1 VSTEA
6 GALETLFGPPST
18 ILAVDDN
25 PVNLQLIVRT
35 LQGSGHRILAAR
47 SGRAALDIVD
57 RMRPDLLLLD
67 VTMPEMDGFEVCRTV
82 KAKAGGRDIAVI
94 FLSARSDVS
103 DKVSG
108 LNLGAVDY
116 LTKPIQAEE
125 VLARVG
131 NHLTRLHLQRQLRQ
145 SRDRLDRELANAA
158 RMQQLILPTVMP
170 AHPGIEFAAFYQTS
184 RHAGGDYYD
193 VLDLGGGRFA
203 IVVADVS
210 GHGAP
215 AAIVMAMIRAVVHT
229 YPGAADDPPAVLNH
243 INRHFQF
250 LWETSMFATAIYAV
264 VDLERRTVKLSC
276 AGHPPPMVVR
286 DGHTVSELGVEA
298 TFMLLMT
305 DLSGMPCV
313 EHALQSGDRLV
324 FYTDGITERVAA
336 DEKMYDGEQFKAAL
350 ARAATRDPAA
360 MVAQVV
366 AEVDAFAAGHEP
378 DDDQT
383 LVVAAIK

>member
-1 VSTEA
+1 VVTEL
-6 GALETLFGPPST
+6 GARETLFGPPST
-18 ILAVDDN
+18 ILVVDDN

-35 LQGSGHRILAAR
+35 LHGSGHRILAAR
-47 SGRAALDIVD
+47 SGRAALDIVE
-57 RMRPDLLLLD
+57 RTRPDLLLLD
-67 VTMPEMDGFEVCRTV
+67 VTMPEMDGFEVCRTL
-82 KAKAGGRDIAVI
+82 KARAGGRDIAVI
-94 FLSARSDVS
+94 FLSARGDVS

-158 RMQQLILPTVMP
+158 RMQRLILPTVMP
-170 AHPGIEFAAFYQTS
+170 SHPGIEFAAFYQTS

-193 VLDLGGGRFA
+193 VLDLGAGRFGV
-203 IVVADVS
+203 IVADVS

-215 AAIVMAMIRAVVHT
+215 AAIVMAMIRAVLHT
-229 YPGAADDPPAVLNH
+229 YPGVADDPPAVLDH
-243 INRHFQF
+243 INRHFQY
-250 LWETSMFATAIYAV
+250 LWETSMFATAVYAV
-264 VDLERRTVKLSC
+264 VDVERRTVKISS

-286 DGHTVSELGVEA
+286 GGQTVSELPVES

-305 DLSGMPCV
+305 DISGMPCV
-313 EHALQSGDRLV
+313 EHAWRPGDRLV

-336 DEKMYDGEQFKAAL
+336 DETMYDAEQFKAAL
-350 ARAATRDPAA
+350 GRAAALEPSA
-360 MVAQVV
+360 MIAQVV

-383 LVVAAIK
+383 LVVAAMK